1 MTSLFPF
8 FRWANDTGVAH
19 WIAGSTWI
27 FPALEGVHIVALA
40 MLFGAV
46 IFVDLQMLGII
57 RSDTPVRRLDESLR
71 PWIFSSLVVILIT
84 GVLLFSSEATKL
96 YNNGPFRIKVVM
108 LLLALIFHFTI
119 HRRATQTGR
128 TAGLKWQQLTAAV
141 SLVLWISV
149 GLAGR
154 AIGFF

>member
-1 MTSLFPF
+1 MTSIFPF
-8 FRWANDTGVAH
+8 FRWANDTSAAH
-19 WIAGSTWI
+19 WIANSSWG

-40 MLFGAV
+40 LLFGAV
-46 IFVDLQMLGII
+46 IFVDLQMLGVI
-57 RSDTPVRRLDESLR
+57 RSDTPVWRLDESLR
-71 PWIFSSLVVILIT
+71 PWIFTSLVIILVT
-84 GVLLFSSEATKL
+84 GVLLFLSEATKL

-108 LLLALIFHFTI
+108 LLIALVFHFTI
-119 HRRATQTGR
+119 HREATQTDR
-128 TAGLKWQQLTAAV
+128 TVGLKWERLTAAV

>member
-8 FRWANDTGVAH
+8 FSWANDTWVAH
-19 WIAGSTWI
+19 WIANSTWI

-40 MLFGAV
+40 LLFGAV

-57 RSDTPVRRLDESLR
+57 RSDTPVWRLEESLR
-71 PWIFSSLVVILIT
+71 PWIFSSLVVILVT
-84 GVLLFSSEATKL
+84 GALLFASEATKL
-96 YNNGPFRIKVVM
+96 YNSAPFRIKVVM
-108 LLLALIFHFTI
+108 LLLALVFHFTI
-119 HRRATQTGR
+119 HRKATQTDIP
-128 TAGLKWQQLTAAV
+128 AGLKWERLAAAV
-141 SLVLWISV
+141 SLMLWISV